1 MRAVIFD
8 FDGTIADSLKV
19 LVEVAH
25 DITGKIQLVDADEL
39 QRLRAMRLKDVAEE
53 LQIPKWRWPFLVIQ
67 GRRKMANRMKEVQPF
82 PGIADVLSTLQA
94 TKYEIFM
101 VTSNSQRNVDRF
113 LATTGMG
120 AYFAQVY
127 GNVGIFGK
135 ARVLKKVLRQHNLQP
150 RDAMYVGDEPRD
162 VEAAKKAGIP
172 CVAVTWGYSSG
183 NILNE
188 HTPMVVVHDIK
199 QLQSAIQE
207 WGGAL

>member
-1 MRAVIFD
+1 MILTVP
-8 FDGTIADSLKV
+8 IADSLKV

-25 DITGKIQLVDADEL
+25 DITGKDQLIDTAEL
-39 QRLRAMRLKDVAEE
+39 DRLRAMSLVDVAKE
-53 LQIPKWRWPFLVIQ
+53 LKIPKWRWPFLMIQ
-67 GRRKMANRMKEVQPF
+67 GRRKMAKRMGEVQPF
-82 PGIADVLSTLQA
+82 PGIADVLSSLQA
-94 TKYEIFM
+94 EKYQIFM

-120 AYFAQVY
+120 AYFTQVY

-135 ARVLKKVLRQHNLQP
+135 APVLKKVLRQHKLEP

-162 VEAAKKAGIP
+162 VEAAKKAGMP
-172 CVAVTWGYSSG
+172 CVAVTWGYSTG

-188 HTPMVVVHDIK
+188 HAPMVVVHDIK
-199 QLQSAIQE
+199 QLQTAIQE